1 MWIREPGKIVDGLDF
16 LGSFENSLYLL
27 RGEETMI
34 IGGGMS
40 WVAPA
45 MERQFAAIDFEPEK
59 LKYLLILH
67 SHFDHCAAVPYLK
80 RKFPHLQILASAHSA
95 KVLSKEK
102 VVNYIAAADKD
113 MIDKMGL
120 ESEYKRLNLQFD
132 GIQVDRVVKEKDIID
147 LGDGIEV
154 HIMEAPGHTECSIV
168 AYVPKLRALFTADNI
183 PTPIDSPD
191 NLFYPSPQYDFA
203 LYKKSQEKITQCDV
217 AICAFEHN
225 GAVIGDQA
233 KEVLNNGLLLT
244 EKFENL
250 VIDMYQQTGDLDKI
264 AQELV
269 AERLTL
275 NKINFG
281 STEIWT
287 NVAKYE
293 VRSVLRYA
301 GLIDSD

>member
-16 LGSFENSLYLL
+16 VGTFENSLYLL
-27 RGEETMI
+27 RGEEAMI

-45 MERQFAAIDFEPEK
+45 MEKQFAAIDFEPEK

-80 RKFPHLQILASAHSA
+80 RKFPHMQILASEHSA

-102 VVNYIAAADKD
+102 VVNYIAAVDRD
-113 MIDKMGL
+113 MIGKMGL

-132 GIQVDRVVKEKDIID
+132 GIQVDRVVTEKDIID
-147 LGDGIEV
+147 LGEGIEV
-154 HIMEAPGHTECSIV
+154 HIIEAPGHTECSIV
-168 AYVPKLRALFTADNI
+168 AYVPEIKALFTADNI
-183 PTPIDSPD
+183 PTPIDSPEH
-191 NLFYPSPQYDFA
+191 LFYPSPQYDFA
-203 LYKKSQEKITQCDV
+203 LYKESQDKITKCDV
-217 AICAFEHN
+217 KICTFEHH
-225 GAVIGDQA
+225 GVVIGDQA
-233 KEVLNNGLLLT
+233 KEVLHNGLMLT
-244 EKFENL
+244 EKLENL
-250 VIDMYQQTGDLDKI
+250 VVDMYRQTGDIDKI
-264 AQELV
+264 AQKLV

-275 NKINFG
+275 DLINFG

-293 VRSVLRYA
+293 ARSVLRYA
-301 GLIDSD
+301 GLIE